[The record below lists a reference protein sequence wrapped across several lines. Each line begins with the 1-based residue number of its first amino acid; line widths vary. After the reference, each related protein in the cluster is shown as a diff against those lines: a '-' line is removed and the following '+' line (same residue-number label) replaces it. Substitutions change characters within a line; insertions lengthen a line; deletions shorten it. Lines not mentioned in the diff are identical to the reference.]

1 MDLVAKKPHVKRC
14 AERFGQLTASPK
26 SIFYKETIIHGEYCD
41 HDRNEILALKRRTIN
56 PGFMRVRHIQTRS
69 HNVISMFAAD
79 KRSEEHTSELQT
91 LMRISYAVFC
101 LKKKTQT
108 K

>member
-14 AERFGQLTASPK
+14 AERFGQLPASPK

-56 PGFMRVRHIQTRS
+56 PGFMRVRHIPTRS
-69 HNVISMFAAD
+69 HNVIIIFAAD
-79 KRSEEHTSELQT
+79 NTSLDHFTEPSLTIVSRAHQLPLLT
-91 LMRISYAVFC
+91 F
-101 LKKKTQT
+101 TNPH
-108 K
+108 